1 MKGTAMTDAI
11 FPANVSR
18 RSIADR
24 LRIDAYLTRL
34 EWHLEGS
41 LRGGERKAVIK
52 GLRAELVAD
61 PHETGAALRELGAPR
76 ILAARY
82 ADEGTL
88 RPLWSIGIVTAG
100 AALLVYWALFF
111 AFTGGM
117 LAAVESAAPARAESS
132 FLFIPV
138 QAFASADT
146 LGVGWTGGWAWLVV
160 PTLVI
165 LVAFLAGARIWR
177 AFRRH

>member
-1 MKGTAMTDAI
+1 MTDAI
-11 FPANVSR
+11 FPASGSR

-41 LRGGERKAVIK
+41 LRGRERKAVIK

-61 PHETGAALRELGAPR
+61 PRETGAALRDLGAPR

-100 AALLVYWALFF
+100 AALLVYWALFLTY
-111 AFTGGM
+111 ALGM
-117 LAAVESAAPARAESS
+117 LAVVEGTSTGSANSR
-132 FLFIPV
+132 FLFIPIE
-138 QAFASADT
+138 AFSSADAV
-146 LGVGWTGGWAWLVV
+146 GIGWTGGWAWLVV
-160 PTLVI
+160 PAVI
-165 LVAFLAGARIWR
+165 VLAAFLGGSRFWR
-177 AFRRH
+177 AFQRR